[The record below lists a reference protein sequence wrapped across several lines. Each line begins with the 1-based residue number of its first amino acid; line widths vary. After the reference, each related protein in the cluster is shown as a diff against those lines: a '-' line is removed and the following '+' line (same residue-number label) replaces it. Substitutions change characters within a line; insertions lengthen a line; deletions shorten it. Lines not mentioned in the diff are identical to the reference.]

1 MQKGCKTADIE
12 PLRLHNLRHSNAAL
26 LILDGEREAGP

>member
-1 MQKGCKTADIE
+1 MQKGCKTAGVE
-12 PLRLHNLRHSNAAL
+12 FLRPHDLRHSNAAL